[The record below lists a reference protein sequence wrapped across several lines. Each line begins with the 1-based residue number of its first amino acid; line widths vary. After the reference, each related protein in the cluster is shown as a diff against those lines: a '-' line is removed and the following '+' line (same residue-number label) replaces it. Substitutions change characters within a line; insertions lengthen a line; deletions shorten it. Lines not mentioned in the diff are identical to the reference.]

1 MLDLLLFALLGVAAG
16 IVTGVTPGLHVN
28 AVSLLLLALPLAPLA
43 AAVLIIAIAITHTF
57 WDFVPSI
64 LLGAPSEDTALGV
77 LPGHR
82 LLLEGR
88 GAEAITLT
96 IAGGIA
102 AALLSAAAL
111 PALLLGLP
119 VLYAALRPFIGFIL
133 LAIAGFMVAI
143 EPTWRRRL
151 AGLAVLGLSGLLGLV
166 TLDSALLAGDAVLF
180 PLFTG
185 LFGASTLLLSLREQS
200 RIPAQRSGT
209 AQLERGLVL
218 RGSVKGLLSGCL
230 MGTLPALGASQ
241 AAVLTQHLSRKGF
254 RRRSQPPSDGTGR
267 GSGSREQPPEEFLV
281 SIGAINT
288 VVSLFSLIALYTIA
302 KPRSG
307 AAVAVGQVLG
317 PVGFPELVLLV
328 AVSLFAAGLSAL
340 ALLAAL
346 PRLIAGFQA
355 VPYAALTKGILVLLV
370 FLVIALTGP
379 LGLAV
384 LATAVA
390 IGVLAPL
397 WKVKRSLLM
406 GVLMVPLILFYS
418 SL

>member
-1 MLDLLLFALLGVAAG
+1 MLELLLFALLGVAVG
-16 IVTGVTPGLHVN
+16 IGTGVTPGLHVN

-43 AAVLIIAIAITHTF
+43 VAVLIIAIAITHTF

-102 AALLSAAAL
+102 AALLAAAAL
-111 PALLLGLP
+111 PAFLLGLP
-119 VLYAALRPFIGFIL
+119 LLYAALRPFIGHVL
-133 LAIAGFMVAI
+133 LGIAAFMVAI

-151 AGLAVLGLSGLLGLV
+151 AGLAVLALSGALGLV
-166 TLDSALLAGDAVLF
+166 ALDSPLLAGDAVLF

-200 RIPAQRSGT
+200 SIPTQRAT
-209 AQLERGLVL
+209 RPQLPRGLVL
-218 RGSVKGLLSGCL
+218 RGSLKGLLSGCL

-241 AAVLTQHLSRKGF
+241 AAVLTQHLGWP
-254 RRRSQPPSDGTGR
+254 RRRKAGQNR
-267 GSGSREQPPEEFLV
+267 GESREPQSPEEFLV
-281 SIGAINT
+281 SIGSINT
-288 VVSLFSLIALYTIA
+288 IVSLFSLIALYTIA

-317 PVGFPELVLLV
+317 TIGLPELLLLV

-346 PRLIAGFQA
+346 PRLISAFQR
-355 VPYAALTKGILVLLV
+355 VPYAALTKGIIVFLVLLV
-370 FLVIALTGP
+370 VALTGP

-406 GVLMVPLILFYS
+406 GVLMVPLILFYL